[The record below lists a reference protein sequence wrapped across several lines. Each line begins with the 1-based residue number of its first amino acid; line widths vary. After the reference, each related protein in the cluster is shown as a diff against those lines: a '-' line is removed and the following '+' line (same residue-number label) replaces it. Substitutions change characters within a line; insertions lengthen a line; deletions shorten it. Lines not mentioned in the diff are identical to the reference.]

1 MSEKYLRQEP
11 PIIGPGLCPPEGCPP
26 PTRIEC
32 ISVDKVYD
40 SCFQV
45 EERTRVFA
53 VPGFT
58 GVLAVGDLIACGPTP
73 LAPITCREI
82 SRTAVGGGFFN
93 IVMAINIPLTLTNP
107 TIPAQTANEIFT
119 VTKTVTLCC
128 PAEATAD
135 CSDTNLT
142 SCVCVITNIVDGIL
156 SVTCDIQVCVV
167 IKCILTVQLLVPSY
181 GFCTPAPCV
190 ALPGVC
196 PPAPPAQCF

>member
-1 MSEKYLRQEP
+1 MSERYCLQEP

-45 EERTRVFA
+45 EERTRI
-53 VPGFT
+53 FT
-58 GVLAVGDLIACGPTP
+58 ITGIPRTFIVGDLISCAQTP
-73 LAPITCREI
+73 GVATTCREL
-82 SRTAVGGGFFN
+82 SRASVGDGFYN
-93 IVMAINIPLTLTNP
+93 IVMAINIPLTLADPLNP
-107 TIPAQTANEIFT
+107 AESVDEIFT

-128 PAEATAD
+128 PPEATAD
-135 CSDTNLT
+135 CSDTTIT
-142 SCVCVITNIVDGIL
+142 SCVCVVTNIVDGVL
-156 SVTCDIQVCVV
+156 TVTCDIQVCVV

-196 PPAPPAQCF
+196 PPTPPAQCF